1 MAFSTAGENG
11 SIDFFPSIAF
21 CFNGLEPPIAA
32 PPDPLLGFPLF
43 GFPSFGPGDG
53 FVGFMPDPPN
63 PKNPFP
69 SFADWTSLFSF
80 SSQAFP
86 AIFFIDF
93 KGVPA
98 IDPAKP
104 PTAAAAPVAA
114 FVTTLSLN
122 GLIDWP
128 FGTIDNPPTP
138 VIRSM

>member
-1 MAFSTAGENG
+1 MLLPFFNLSRYSLPSPYGSINPFLSFIAAAICFLAFFPDNGLCSNEYIPACLAFSTAGENG

-69 SFADWTSLFSF
+69 SFAD
-80 SSQAFP
+80 
-86 AIFFIDF
+86 
-93 KGVPA
+93 
-98 IDPAKP
+98 
-104 PTAAAAPVAA
+104 
-114 FVTTLSLN
+114 
-122 GLIDWP
+122 
-128 FGTIDNPPTP
+128 
-138 VIRSM
+138 